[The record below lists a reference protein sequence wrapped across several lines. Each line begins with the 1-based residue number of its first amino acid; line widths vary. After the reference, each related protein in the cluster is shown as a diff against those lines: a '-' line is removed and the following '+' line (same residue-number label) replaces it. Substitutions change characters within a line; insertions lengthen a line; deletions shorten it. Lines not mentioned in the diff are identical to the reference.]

1 MQRSDPHPG
10 SRCQFEGLSP
20 AAGLAGLWSLGLH
33 AMLLGW
39 FLITGGSAPGVP
51 PPGPPIETPI
61 YVTLVAEPS
70 PELDEVQNAPALDL
84 PAPVDAVLLPAAPVP
99 TATAPVADA
108 ADMVEAPRPS
118 PVAQTIRKPRPRL
131 VTVHPPARP
140 PRPTPP
146 RSAPKP
152 RLEAPPTAWVMA
164 TAPALDTRGAVA
176 RKVSTGSGTAG
187 LIDHP
192 ATYPDYLS
200 NPAPEYPRSEL
211 RRGRESVVVL
221 TVRVSA
227 QGRAEKI
234 AVTGSSGSPAFDEA
248 AVRAVR
254 RWRFVPAT
262 RSGNPVAGW
271 VKVPIRFT
279 LTRR

>member
-1 MQRSDPHPG
+1 
-10 SRCQFEGLSP
+10 
-20 AAGLAGLWSLGLH
+20 
-33 AMLLGW
+33 MLLGW
-39 FLITGGSAPGVP
+39 FLITGGSAPGARP
-51 PPGPPIETPI
+51 AGPPIETPI
-61 YVTLVAEPS
+61 YVTLIAEPS
-70 PELDEVQNAPALDL
+70 PELDEEQTPPAPDF
-84 PAPVDAVLLPAAPVP
+84 PAPVDAVLLPADPVP
-99 TATAPVADA
+99 TVTAPVAEA
-108 ADMVEAPRPS
+108 ADMVELSRPS
-118 PVAQTIRKPRPRL
+118 PAAQTVREPRPRL
-131 VTVHPPARP
+131 VAVHPPARP
-140 PRPTPP
+140 HRPPPPRP
-146 RSAPKP
+146 AAKP
-152 RLEAPPTAWVMA
+152 GPIIQPTDQTTE
-164 TAPALDTRGAVA
+164 TAPALGTRGTVI
-176 RKVSTGSGTAG
+176 RNVSAGSGTPS

-211 RRGRESVVVL
+211 PRGRESVVVL
-221 TVRVSA
+221 TVRVST

-262 RSGNPVAGW
+262 RAGNPVAGW